1 MSNELTPEQQALF
14 NSIMGN
20 SSQVRNLNPVIPV
33 PSVDSLSNDQQD
45 LYNSIMGN
53 SSQMQNLNPMKQA
66 APMAAAQTAQPAQA
80 SAVTPAPAAPVP
92 AFGAPMGG
100 GDSGKKLSQS
110 EIDALI
116 ASLTG

>member
-53 SSQMQNLNPMKQA
+53 SSQMQNLNPMTQA
-66 APMAAAQTAQPAQA
+66 APMAAAQTAQA
-80 SAVTPAPAAPVP
+80 SAVTPAPAAPAP
-92 AFGAPMGG
+92 AFGAAPMGG